1 MFLLFPEWNMGSCM
15 GKPWGTQEEVVL
27 CYSESQAKNKLALA
41 YIVLTWCFLS

>member
-1 MFLLFPEWNMGSCM
+1 MGSLM

-41 YIVLTWCFLS
+41 